1 MALHALIHDSEHYIN
16 SLRKQTQPV
25 KPITD
30 FYLKYT
36 LYA

>member
-1 MALHALIHDSEHYIN
+1 MELHVLIHDSKHYIN

-25 KPITD
+25 KLLID

-36 LYA
+36 WYA